1 MDSMTREELN
11 QHLFALVGSDQLV
24 QQWWV
29 TPNRAW
35 QGREPQ
41 EIWDHNPDEVVTYV
55 MRFCYGDYS

>member
-29 TPNRAW
+29 T
-35 QGREPQ
+35 
-41 EIWDHNPDEVVTYV
+41 HNPDEVVTYV